1 MWIIKIL
8 MRMYCKIMSMKVVF
22 ESWRIQE
29 LPAPMHASR
38 ACREHT
44 QMRLVLK
51 WGQISF
57 KSRHVLCVPLLYP
70 ICGCGAFYDYKLA
83 TNTSKCVN
91 LYPCLAYRVR
101 QLVEPMIVFLNFRVM
116 VSVYWSDH
124 PFQAPLA
131 AFHVQLGSTLTSQA
145 WTRTR
150 FHSLYTFCCM

>member
-1 MWIIKIL
+1 
-8 MRMYCKIMSMKVVF
+8 MKVVF

-91 LYPCLAYRVR
+91 LYPCFSYRVR
-101 QLVEPMIVFLNFRVM
+101 QR
-116 VSVYWSDH
+116 
-124 PFQAPLA
+124 
-131 AFHVQLGSTLTSQA
+131 
-145 WTRTR
+145 
-150 FHSLYTFCCM
+150 